1 MRLRITDLNT
11 YDVIASPIT
20 EKSALLQ
27 RLVPVDGDWRTLEVG
42 QTVACRGLHETTPSC
57 VVERLADPRPTVDYV
72 TSAPANYDGF
82 GTERINL
89 HGEKLPDGL
98 QRVRIDREHL
108 DWQLC
113 RYGSGLHPYAAAP
126 RLWAAWDCSH
136 THEGSIPVLVY
147 TEKQIEQVT
156 PTVGSQHPRDLKP
169 GQYTHVQRDCWRPG
183 EGYRIVTLWPQVEV
197 AP

>member
-27 RLVPVDGDWRTLEVG
+27 RLVPVDGDWRRLEVG
-42 QTVACRGLHETTPSC
+42 QTVACRGLHDAAPSC

-108 DWQLC
+108 DWQLT
-113 RYGSGLHPYAAAP
+113 RYGSGLFACALAP
-126 RLWAAWDCSH
+126 RLWALWN
-136 THEGSIPVLVY
+136 TTQTQEGCLPVYVWNEHMVSA
-147 TEKQIEQVT
+147 TDAT
-156 PTVGSQHPRDLKP
+156 TGSPHPVNLKP
-169 GQYTHVQRDCWRPG
+169 GQYTQIWRVPGQRDS
-183 EGYRIVTLWPQVEV
+183 GYWIVTLWPQVE
-197 AP
+197 AQS